1 MPKMMRSAAAAR
13 RRVDALRSSGFRA
26 RVRPRVKLKL
36 QIRNAVKN
44 RKANGVLINGHSS
57 QQRVI
62 LVTRLVVDLED
73 GLALD
78 PREIRPAALPLEPQ
92 ALL

>member
-1 MPKMMRSAAAAR
+1 MMRSAAAAR

-26 RVRPRVKLKL
+26 RVRPRVKLKFET
-36 QIRNAVKN
+36 VKN

-57 QQRVI
+57 QHRVI